1 MKNKITFILIGTIA
15 LLQSCSKQDYYN
27 IPRDAN
33 GNVIITTVAS
43 TTNTGIT
50 TLDNSFTV
58 NAVLPN
64 AKAGDVMIVELLAQ
78 QVPKAGGATQM
89 LPIDGTQQ
97 SITVSADFKVSATYT
112 RSQAMMTKAGDVVA
126 VTFAGKTESALIKAI
141 TMVSATSVA
150 GPKYNSNKV
159 TLIRSAGTAYFDVAV
174 APKAAAY
181 TGNVVVKSK
190 NGVNDA
196 WQTLAGPY
204 TGAASKVYISGA
216 DFAVGKDTMYY
227 MFVSTLGAFI
237 DTVKQTVVANAPYFQ
252 LTKSG
257 TMTLGA
263 SSGGVNTLT
272 NATVAADNA
281 MGIMAIDGSSLTI
294 HAGSVWGAVAGNTL
308 NFVPITVDVYNA
320 NNSDAAITAYA
331 AGTTQATVDPNAT
344 TSIYVFQIVTGGTTY
359 YGMLKTGGLV
369 PGVSVTYEYKIGNMY
384 AQFAVLE

>member
-1 MKNKITFILIGTIA
+1 MKNKITFILIGTIS

-27 IPRDAN
+27 VPKDAN

-78 QVPKAGGATQM
+78 QVPAGGGATQM
-89 LPIDGTQQ
+89 LPISGSQQ
-97 SITVSADFKVSATYT
+97 SVAVSADFKVSATYT

-126 VTFAGKTESALIKAI
+126 VTFAGKTDAALIKAI
-141 TMVSATSVA
+141 TMTAATSVA
-150 GPKYNSNKV
+150 GPKYNGNKV

-174 APKAAAY
+174 SPKAAAY
-181 TGNVVVKSK
+181 TDIVVVKSK
-190 NGVNDA
+190 NGANEA

-204 TGAASKVYISGA
+204 IGAASKVYISGN
-216 DFAVGKDTMYY
+216 DFAAGKDTMYY
-227 MFVSTLGAFI
+227 MFISSVGTFT
-237 DTVKQTVVANAPYFQ
+237 DTIRQTVVANAPYFQ

-263 SSGGVNTLT
+263 SSGGLNTLI
-272 NATVAADNA
+272 NGTVAADNA
-281 MGIMAIDGSSLTI
+281 MGIMAIDGGSLTI
-294 HAGSVWGAVAGNTL
+294 HAGSVWAAVAGNTL
-308 NFVPITVDVYNA
+308 NFVPTTAAVYNA
-320 NNSDAAITAYA
+320 NNSDAALAAYA
-331 AGTTQATVDPNAT
+331 AGTSQVTVDPNAI

-359 YGMLKTGGLV
+359 YGMLKTGSLV

-384 AQFAVLE
+384 AQFAVLK